1 MSIDIIPIN
10 GKSQYIDYDKFES
23 TLREKIG
30 KRCSDAKVF
39 LLNNF
44 PVSVS
49 VETNIDLILIIAI
62 EDKKDNFYYLK
73 SIDEKPIYFHNQIIP
88 IKFITQFKDD
98 KISIDDSNQIICG
111 ESYLDFSNELNS
123 IKFGF
128 SRYLSN
134 KCGFRKESLYIK
146 PLIFIQNEN
155 EFTTDNYIVAKEFD
169 FYSLHRYFVK
179 SHDEIFIS
187 YKEWKSEYAYS
198 VLATD
203 IERITDQASKDSEEG
218 YLTRKKIERI
228 GKQLSNSRTIYD
240 ELNKNLVIIS
250 GKAGTGKSSELL
262 LLTMKCISNG
272 QNTLYLTYNKLL
284 IFDIAK
290 TVKSYVNAKL
300 NSNSDQRP
308 GEGSVITL
316 HQFFY
321 RLSKSLGVLHVLNAD
336 KIEKLLVTLKE
347 RMRLIY
353 NFIQGKVV
361 GQETNWE
368 NLKTEIQN
376 HSPFD
381 IGTKEVGINFVN
393 FISKR
398 NASSVEQVRKLSIE
412 FFNHKKRI
420 VGNIEASDVFLANY
434 YGVLED
440 TLLQIQNPQ
449 QFYEKYNIENKY
461 ELLDVA
467 IGLSKKYVGEKDG
480 EKTITEK
487 GFIEFK
493 NRRVGGHRRKRTV
506 FIDEAQDCHP
516 LEKEILI
523 SIYNSDN
530 IVVANGGR
538 EQLIRH
544 VELCN
549 WEKSQAREIN
559 VKKHYTRNKSFR
571 VKKTVVDFCNFVA
584 KKYQIDLNLEPLD
597 SEDEGELLFDFRQNH
612 SETEIT
618 DIFNHLN
625 LKGEVNGCS
634 AYESL
639 LVLLESNT
647 QRAGLQGQPEPMS
660 DTAVINEYG
669 NIEDAHHLRR
679 GTWQHM
685 STLEKANFMFWD
697 GTVEDKSHLIVPSPN
712 ESRVIYYESCRGLE
726 AWSVA
731 CFSFDKFFNQK
742 QDDPDAERFLIDD
755 KEKTKLMQDMFKVS
769 NEDRKNMYAATW
781 ALMAMTRTIDSL
793 YIQINDRN
801 SEFGKTVD
809 EYLKQ
814 GNKNVRQLTKEVT
827 AQK

>member
-10 GKSQYIDYDKFES
+10 GKSQYIDYGKFES

-30 KRCSDAKVF
+30 RKCSDAKVF

-49 VETNIDLILIIAI
+49 VETNIDLIIIIAI
-62 EDKKDNFYYLK
+62 EDKSHNFYYLK
-73 SIDEKPIYFHNQIIP
+73 SIEGKPIYFHNQIIP
-88 IKFITQFKDD
+88 IKFVTEFNED
-98 KISIDDSNQIICG
+98 KISIDDCNQIING
-111 ESYLDFSNELNS
+111 DSYLDFSDELKS
-123 IKFGF
+123 IKFGL

-134 KCGFRKESLYIK
+134 KCGFNKESLFIK
-146 PLIFIQNEN
+146 PLYFIQNEN

-187 YKEWKSEYAYS
+187 YKEWKKNYAYS
-198 VLATD
+198 VMASD
-203 IERITDQASKDSEEG
+203 IERITNQASKDSDEG

-228 GKQLSNSRTIYD
+228 GKQLSNSRTIYN

-250 GKAGTGKSSELL
+250 GKAGTGKSSELM

-272 QNTLYLTYNKLL
+272 QNTIYLTYNKLL

-290 TVKSYVNAKL
+290 TVKSYINAKL
-300 NSNSDQRP
+300 NSNLSQRP

-321 RLSKSLGVLHVLNAD
+321 RLSKSLGVLHVLNAE
-336 KIEKLLVTLKE
+336 KIEKLQFTLKE
-347 RMRLIY
+347 RMRLI
-353 NFIQGKVV
+353 NDFIQDNLVV
-361 GQETNWE
+361 HEINWE

-376 HSPFD
+376 YDTFD
-381 IGTKEVGINFVN
+381 IGTKEVGIDFVN
-393 FISKR
+393 FIYKR
-398 NASSVEQVRKLSIE
+398 NASSFEKVRKLSIE
-412 FFNHKKRI
+412 FFNYKMRI
-420 VGNIEASDVFLANY
+420 VGNIKANDVFLANY

-440 TLLQIQNPQ
+440 TLLQIQHPQ
-449 QFYEKYNIENKY
+449 KYYEKYNIENKY

-467 IGLSKKYVGEKDG
+467 IGLSEKYVGEKDG

-493 NRRVGGHRRKRTV
+493 NRRVGGNKRKRTV
-506 FIDEAQDCHP
+506 FIDEAQDCHS

-523 SIYNSDN
+523 SIFNSDN
-530 IVVANGGR
+530 IIVANGGR

-549 WEKSQAREIN
+549 WEKSQVGEFS
-559 VKKHYTRNKSFR
+559 VKKHYSRNKSFR
-571 VKKTVVDFCNFVA
+571 VKKTVIDFCNFVA

-597 SEDEGELLFDFRQNH
+597 SEDEGELFFDFRQNH
-612 SETEIT
+612 SETEIK
-618 DIFNHLN
+618 DIFNLLN
-625 LKGEVNGCS
+625 LKGKVNSCS

-639 LVLLESNT
+639 LVLLDSNT
-647 QRAGLQGQPEPMS
+647 QRAGLQGQPEPMP

-669 NIEDAHHLRR
+669 NIIDAPHLRR
-679 GTWQHM
+679 GTWKHM
-685 STLEKANFMFWD
+685 STLEKDDFMFWD
-697 GTVEDKSHLIVPSPN
+697 GTIEDKSHLIVPSPH

-742 QDDPDAERFLIDD
+742 LDDPDAERFLIND

-769 NEDRKNMYAATW
+769 NKDRKNMYAATW

-814 GNKNVRQLTKEVT
+814 ENKNVRLLSK
-827 AQK
+827 